1 MSSSRWDERFWSNTR
16 GRIILLLRGGERTVN
31 DLARALGL
39 SDNAVRAHLD
49 RLERDGLARPSG
61 TRPGPRK
68 PHITYGL
75 TPEAERLFPKMYGPA
90 LRQFLDVLGEHLP
103 AKKLDQIVRT
113 VGHRLAAERRSA
125 IRAENLKDRVAEA
138 VAVMGKGGGACESE
152 RTDGTFIIR
161 CSDCPLAV
169 AAAGHSE
176 MCRLLETMLADLL
189 SVPVRQRCQTEPTVQ
204 CRFEIG
210 GP

>member
-1 MSSSRWDERFWSNTR
+1 MSSSRWDERFWSSTR

-49 RLERDGLARPSG
+49 RLERDGLVRPSG

-75 TPEAERLFPKMYGPA
+75 TPEAERLFPKMYGPT

-113 VGHRLAAERRSA
+113 VGHRLA
-125 IRAENLKDRVAEA
+125 
-138 VAVMGKGGGACESE
+138 
-152 RTDGTFIIR
+152 
-161 CSDCPLAV
+161 
-169 AAAGHSE
+169 
-176 MCRLLETMLADLL
+176 
-189 SVPVRQRCQTEPTVQ
+189 
-204 CRFEIG
+204 
-210 GP
+210 